1 MSKVI
6 LVNEQDIALGN
17 MDKMQAHEKGLL
29 HRAFSI
35 FIFNKKGDMLLQQR
49 SQAKYHSP
57 CLWTNACCSHPEPG
71 ETTAAAAYR
80 RLKEEMGFNTNLT
93 EAFSFVYKT
102 AFENGLTEYEFD
114 HVFIGSY
121 DSQVIPDE
129 KEVKDYSY
137 TSMNNIRSGLQT
149 HPHKYTSWFKIAFP
163 KLEDYLAATSV

>member
-1 MSKVI
+1 MSQVI
-6 LVNEQDIALGN
+6 LVNQQDIALGN

-35 FIFNKKGDMLLQQR
+35 FIFNGKGEMLLQQR
-49 SQAKYHSP
+49 AQVKYHSAG
-57 CLWTNACCSHPEPG
+57 LWTNTCCSHPEPG
-71 ETTAAAAYR
+71 ETTAAAAHR

-102 AFENGLTEYEFD
+102 VFENGLTEYEFD
-114 HVFIGSY
+114 HVFIGRY

>member
-49 SQAKYHSP
+49 AQAKYHSAG
-57 CLWTNACCSHPEPG
+57 LWTNACCSHPEPG

-114 HVFIGSY
+114 HVFIGSC

>member
-49 SQAKYHSP
+49 AQAKYHSAG
-57 CLWTNACCSHPEPG
+57 LWTNACCSHPEPG
-71 ETTAAAAYR
+71 EITAAAAHR

>member
-49 SQAKYHSP
+49 AQAKYHSA